1 LCEDRVLNILA
12 NKDALY
18 NADGDTNITST
29 NNVLGSATPYAGEFG
44 ISKNPESFASESYRI
59 YFTDKVRGAVM
70 RLSQDGLTPI
80 SDAGMKD
87 WFRDNLKLSNKL
99 IGSYDS
105 KKSEYNLTLNG
116 SAKTVSFKEDV
127 RGWVSFKSFTP
138 ENAISCAN
146 EYYTFNNGLLWKHHD
161 ESEDRNTF
169 YKGYPSSGFTP
180 SSINVIL
187 NDQPGTVKTFHTLNY
202 EGSQSKVD
210 SFTNYN
216 IYIPGTSILDYSV
229 PNNEYYNI
237 SSKPGWKVQ
246 RIQTDLE
253 EGSLNEFI
261 KKEGKWFNH
270 IKGKAGSVVDVADA
284 TSITSGFDNADFS
297 FQGIGTIIAAPDIS
311 NVYGCTANGLD
322 VNAGGSV
329 NDYFGDGVAAFN
341 YSPQA
346 MIDDNSC
353 IQTIYGCTAPGA
365 VPPNGSGYDPL
376 ANTDD
381 FSCIYYGCDNIYA
394 PNYNPNVGHPVTP
407 TGAYFFIN
415 AGPNACTTPIYGCM
429 WLAQD
434 ANGNPIMWNYNPL
447 ANTPCNGSLVAGGS
461 QPCATPPFTFPP
473 YTDNGDNCC
482 CVPYIYG
489 CMDSG
494 AQNFDSTANT
504 QETSSID
511 PTNPCNTNVYG
522 CSDATACNWYG
533 AVPANYTLI
542 DDLSCAYCND
552 PLANN
557 YDGLD
562 PDGDPYGCANNNA
575 CEACKDITNLQQV
588 SGGGNLDTTID
599 VSWDETWFG
608 NAPVDHYE
616 IRYSSGSTY
625 NYILNIQPNL
635 IQGTVYHSISGLT
648 ANTLY
653 TIEVRAVCSTGT
665 SLLNPLHNTASGW
678 GLILS
683 VTTFETQVYG
693 CTDANACNYYGSPQ
707 AGEMLN
713 DNGTCE
719 YFSCAGCTDSTA
731 TNYDPTA
738 TVDDGSCLYIN
749 GCTDATAFN
758 YDPAATFDDG
768 SCVAVTVG
776 CLDDSLN
783 NSGSTYAATNYAG
796 PNTQGI
802 ASYTPPTPVANTVC
816 NDNGTNNDCCQYIM
830 PTFYNAPLPS
840 TYGGGSGVLN
850 TNGWGSTGL
859 WGTTGVSESRK
870 VFAFW
875 DVSLSPKIILTNASG
890 SPRTLFA
897 YENENGNTGSP
908 HGDITSFGIPSS
920 WKYKLSTSSSFTH
933 TSQTSTSFN
942 GENGIDN
949 LELISFEKTI
959 NSGKVYFG
967 AHPEW
972 YPPQNGAGAH
982 QQAVKFEFWEN
993 HIAAYTPPTETY
1005 NVTLGCNDSNA
1016 WAGYNGEIPFFDNSL
1031 CTTGGTIENFI
1042 NYPVPTTTTTPPQ
1055 GQYTYSSYATDIYYR
1070 FYYEPPASQLG
1081 VNQNPPYFQNYY
1093 IPSTLTPDS
1102 IEVQGGFTTGTNT
1115 PPATMLSFPDQPF
1128 SNSWSYQ
1135 LPGVNQYLSSSAYLY
1150 TSNQYDPLF
1159 NPIGQLF
1166 NLQIR
1171 WKKIINGVTTYGPWV
1186 NSWTTI

>member
-1 LCEDRVLNILA
+1 
-12 NKDALY
+12 
-18 NADGDTNITST
+18 
-29 NNVLGSATPYAGEFG
+29 
-44 ISKNPESFASESYRI
+44 
-59 YFTDKVRGAVM
+59 
-70 RLSQDGLTPI
+70 
-80 SDAGMKD
+80 
-87 WFRDNLKLSNKL
+87 
-99 IGSYDS
+99 
-105 KKSEYNLTLNG
+105 
-116 SAKTVSFKEDV
+116 
-127 RGWVSFKSFTP
+127 
-138 ENAISCAN
+138 
-146 EYYTFNNGLLWKHHD
+146 
-161 ESEDRNTF
+161 
-169 YKGYPSSGFTP
+169 
-180 SSINVIL
+180 
-187 NDQPGTVKTFHTLNY
+187 
-202 EGSQSKVD
+202 
-210 SFTNYN
+210 
-216 IYIPGTSILDYSV
+216 
-229 PNNEYYNI
+229 
-237 SSKPGWKVQ
+237 
-246 RIQTDLE
+246 
-253 EGSLNEFI
+253 
-261 KKEGKWFNH
+261 
-270 IKGKAGSVVDVADA
+270 
-284 TSITSGFDNADFS
+284 
-297 FQGIGTIIAAPDIS
+297 
-311 NVYGCTANGLD
+311 
-322 VNAGGSV
+322 
-329 NDYFGDGVAAFN
+329 
-341 YSPQA
+341 
-346 MIDDNSC
+346 
-353 IQTIYGCTAPGA
+353 
-365 VPPNGSGYDPL
+365 
-376 ANTDD
+376 
-381 FSCIYYGCDNIYA
+381 
-394 PNYNPNVGHPVTP
+394 
-407 TGAYFFIN
+407 
-415 AGPNACTTPIYGCM
+415 
-429 WLAQD
+429 
-434 ANGNPIMWNYNPL
+434 
-447 ANTPCNGSLVAGGS
+447 
-461 QPCATPPFTFPP
+461 
-473 YTDNGDNCC
+473 
-482 CVPYIYG
+482 
-489 CMDSG
+489 MDSG
-494 AQNFDSTANT
+494 ADNFDSTANT

-840 TYGGGSGVLN
+840 TYGGSGVLN

-859 WGTTGVSESRK
+859 WGTTGVSEARK

-897 YENENGNTGSP
+897 YENENGDTGLTTWRHNKFWYTIFMEIQIVHKQFSY
-908 HGDITSFGIPSS
+908 S
-920 WKYKLSTSSSFTH
+920 H
-933 TSQTSTSFN
+933 TSQ
-942 GENGIDN
+942 
-949 LELISFEKTI
+949 
-959 NSGKVYFG
+959 GK
-967 AHPEW
+967 H
-972 YPPQNGAGAH
+972 
-982 QQAVKFEFWEN
+982 
-993 HIAAYTPPTETY
+993 
-1005 NVTLGCNDSNA
+1005 
-1016 WAGYNGEIPFFDNSL
+1016 
-1031 CTTGGTIENFI
+1031 
-1042 NYPVPTTTTTPPQ
+1042 
-1055 GQYTYSSYATDIYYR
+1055 
-1070 FYYEPPASQLG
+1070 
-1081 VNQNPPYFQNYY
+1081 
-1093 IPSTLTPDS
+1093 
-1102 IEVQGGFTTGTNT
+1102 
-1115 PPATMLSFPDQPF
+1115 
-1128 SNSWSYQ
+1128 
-1135 LPGVNQYLSSSAYLY
+1135 
-1150 TSNQYDPLF
+1150 LF
-1159 NPIGQLF
+1159 
-1166 NLQIR
+1166 
-1171 WKKIINGVTTYGPWV
+1171 
-1186 NSWTTI
+1186 